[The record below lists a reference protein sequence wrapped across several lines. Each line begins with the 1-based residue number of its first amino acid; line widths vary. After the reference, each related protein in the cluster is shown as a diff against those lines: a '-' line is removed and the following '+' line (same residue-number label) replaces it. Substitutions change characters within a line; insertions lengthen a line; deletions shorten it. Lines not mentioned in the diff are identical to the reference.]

1 MRSALVLLSLLG
13 GVQGVFLAAAL
24 SFRPTNRRANRLLAA
39 LLLAMATYLI
49 VGAYHLGGYVSRWP
63 WAFGWTHPLPLLF
76 GPLVY
81 LYARHAADGDRPL
94 RAVDALH
101 VVPAIFLIGW
111 SLPVYLLP
119 TSEKLALY
127 AQIQARQ
134 LPEMLVQN
142 LWASWW
148 LKITSGAVYTVATIR
163 VVRQHR
169 RAMEQQY
176 SSLRSVTLDWL
187 LLLCV
192 ASAAAWGVVM
202 AAGAA
207 EPLRL
212 VPPGTGDQLV
222 TVVMTVAIFLLGYR
236 GLQQPEIHIV
246 EVPPLADLPP
256 ASGPLAQEP
265 PVAALDPAS
274 PLPQSGDRNREGNNE
289 RTGERSSLTPGT
301 ARALMDRL
309 RQTMEQQEAWRDAD
323 LTLGSLAQMVGT
335 TPHKLSELLNTQV
348 GQSFHDYVNGFRV
361 AEVQRRLR
369 DPDEAHR
376 AVLTLALDAGFAS
389 KSTFNAVFRRQTG
402 VTPSAWRA
410 AHAPPGPTA

>member
-1 MRSALVLLSLLG
+1 MTDRMRSALVLFSLLG
-13 GVQGVFLAAAL
+13 GAQGVLLAAAL
-24 SFRPTNRRANRLLAA
+24 SFRTTNRRANRLLAA

-101 VVPAIFLIGW
+101 AVPAIFLVGW

-148 LKITSGAVYTVATIR
+148 LKITSGAAYTVATIR

-222 TVVMTVAIFLLGYR
+222 TVVMAVAIFLLGYR
-236 GLQQPEIHIV
+236 GLQQPEVHIV
-246 EVPPLADLPP
+246 EVPPLADRPP
-256 ASGPLAQEP
+256 ASVSPAQVS
-265 PVAALDPAS
+265 PVAALDPAAP
-274 PLPQSGDRNREGNNE
+274 PLQSDERN
-289 RTGERSSLTPGT
+289 GERSSLTPGMV
-301 ARALMDRL
+301 RALMDRL
-309 RQTMEQQEAWRDAD
+309 RQTMEQEEAWRDAD

-335 TPHKLSELLNTQV
+335 TPHKLSELLNVQI
-348 GQSFHDYVNGFRV
+348 GQSFHDYVNAFRV

-410 AHAPPGPTA
+410 AHAPLGPTA

>member
-13 GVQGVFLAAAL
+13 GVQGVVLAAAL

-39 LLLAMATYLI
+39 LLLAMAAYLL

-81 LYARHAADGDRPL
+81 LYARHAADGDRSL

-101 VVPAIFLIGW
+101 AMPAIFLLGW

-127 AQIQARQ
+127 AQMQARQ
-134 LPEMLVQN
+134 IPEMLVQN

-148 LKITSGAVYTVATIR
+148 IKITSGAAYTVATIR
-163 VVRQHR
+163 VVRRHR

-187 LLLCV
+187 LLLCA

-202 AAGAA
+202 LAGAA

-212 VPPGTGDQLV
+212 VPSGTGDQLV
-222 TVVMTVAIFLLGYR
+222 AVVMTAAIFLLGYR
-236 GLQQPEIHIV
+236 GLQQPEIHVV
-246 EVPPLADLPP
+246 EVSPSTNLPP
-256 ASGPLAQEP
+256 ANAPR
-265 PVAALDPAS
+265 AAMDSAPTPAS
-274 PLPQSGDRNREGNNE
+274 PNTGG
-289 RTGERSSLTPGT
+289 GERSSLPPGVV
-301 ARALMDRL
+301 RALTDRL
-309 RQTMEQQEAWRDAD
+309 QQAMEQEQAWRDAE
-323 LTLGSLAQMVGT
+323 LTLGSLAQTIGT

-410 AHAPPGPTA
+410 AHVPPGPPV

>member
-13 GVQGVFLAAAL
+13 GVQGVVLAAAL

-39 LLLAMATYLI
+39 LLLAMAAYLL

-81 LYARHAADGDRPL
+81 LYARHAADGDRSL

-101 VVPAIFLIGW
+101 AMPAIFLLGW

-127 AQIQARQ
+127 AQMQARQ
-134 LPEMLVQN
+134 IPEMLVQN

-148 LKITSGAVYTVATIR
+148 IKITSGAAYTVATIR
-163 VVRQHR
+163 VVRRHR

-187 LLLCV
+187 LLLCA

-202 AAGAA
+202 LAGAA

-212 VPPGTGDQLV
+212 VPSGTGDQLV
-222 TVVMTVAIFLLGYR
+222 AVVMTAAIFLLGYR
-236 GLQQPEIHIV
+236 GLQQPEIHVV
-246 EVPPLADLPP
+246 EVSPSTNLPP
-256 ASGPLAQEP
+256 ANAPR
-265 PVAALDPAS
+265 AAMDSAPTPAS
-274 PLPQSGDRNREGNNE
+274 PNTGG
-289 RTGERSSLTPGT
+289 GERSSLTPGVV
-301 ARALMDRL
+301 RALTDRL
-309 RQTMEQQEAWRDAD
+309 QQAMEQEQAWRDAE
-323 LTLGSLAQMVGT
+323 LTLGSLAQIIGT

-369 DPDEAHR
+369 DPDDAHR

-402 VTPSAWRA
+402 VTPSAWRE
-410 AHAPPGPTA
+410 AHVPPGPPV

>member
-101 VVPAIFLIGW
+101 AIPAIFLVGW

-119 TSEKLALY
+119 ASEKLALY
-127 AQIQARQ
+127 AQFQARQ
-134 LPEMLVQN
+134 IPETLVQN

-148 LKITSGAVYTVATIR
+148 LKTVSGAVYTVATIR

-187 LLLCV
+187 VLLGA
-192 ASAAAWGVVM
+192 ASAAAWGVVI

-212 VPPGTGDQLV
+212 VPQGTGDQLV
-222 TVVMTVAIFLLGYR
+222 TLVMTVAIFLLGYR
-236 GLQQPEIHIV
+236 GLQQPEIHVV
-246 EVPPLADLPP
+246 EVPPAKV
-256 ASGPLAQEP
+256 A
-265 PVAALDPAS
+265 PVAATDSTEPSERILE
-274 PLPQSGDRNREGNNE
+274 RN
-289 RTGERSSLTPGT
+289 TERSTLTPGT
-301 ARALMDRL
+301 ARALMERL

-323 LTLGSLAQMVGT
+323 LTLGSLAHMVGT
-335 TPHKLSELLNTQV
+335 TPHKLSELLNVQV
-348 GQSFHDYVNGFRV
+348 GQSFHDYVNAFRV

-369 DPDEAHR
+369 DPEDAHR

-410 AHAPPGPTA
+410 AHAPPGPSV

>member
-1 MRSALVLLSLLG
+1 MRSALVVLSLLG

-81 LYARHAADGDRPL
+81 LYARHAADADRPL
-94 RAVDALH
+94 RAVDVLH
-101 VVPAIFLIGW
+101 AMPAIILVGW

-119 TSEKLALY
+119 ASEKLALY
-127 AQIQARQ
+127 AQMQARHI
-134 LPEMLVQN
+134 PETLVQN

-163 VVRQHR
+163 VVRRHR
-169 RAMEQQY
+169 RAVEQQY

-187 LLLCV
+187 VLLGA
-192 ASAAAWGVVM
+192 ASAAAWGVVI

-212 VPPGTGDQLV
+212 VPQGTGDQLV
-222 TVVMTVAIFLLGYR
+222 AVVMTAAIFLLGYR
-236 GLQQPEIHIV
+236 GLQQPEIHVI
-246 EVPPLADLPP
+246 EVPLPTQAP
-256 ASGPLAQEP
+256 RVAAVDSGP
-265 PVAALDPAS
+265 VAVAS
-274 PLPQSGDRNREGNNE
+274 DERVIERGGERSGE
-289 RTGERSSLTPGT
+289 RSGERILERSSLTPGT
-301 ARALMDRL
+301 VRALKDRL
-309 RQTMEQQEAWRDAD
+309 HQAMEKEQAWRDAE
-323 LTLGSLAQMVGT
+323 LTLGSLAQEIGT

-369 DPDEAHR
+369 EPGDAHR

-402 VTPSAWRA
+402 MTPSAWRA
-410 AHAPPGPTA
+410 AHVPPGPPV

>member
-13 GVQGVFLAAAL
+13 GVQGVVLAAAL

-39 LLLAMATYLI
+39 LLLAMAAYLL

-81 LYARHAADGDRPL
+81 LYARHAADGDRSL

-101 VVPAIFLIGW
+101 AMPAIFLLGW

-127 AQIQARQ
+127 AQMQARQ
-134 LPEMLVQN
+134 IPEMLVQN

-148 LKITSGAVYTVATIR
+148 IKITSGAAYTVATIR
-163 VVRQHR
+163 VVRRHR

-187 LLLCV
+187 LLLCA

-202 AAGAA
+202 LAGAA

-212 VPPGTGDQLV
+212 VPSGTGDQLV
-222 TVVMTVAIFLLGYR
+222 AVVMTAAIFLLGYR
-236 GLQQPEIHIV
+236 GLQQPEIHVV
-246 EVPPLADLPP
+246 EVSPTTNLPP
-256 ASGPLAQEP
+256 ANAPRPAMDSAPTP
-265 PVAALDPAS
+265 PS
-274 PLPQSGDRNREGNNE
+274 PN
-289 RTGERSSLTPGT
+289 TGGSERSSLTPGVV
-301 ARALMDRL
+301 RALTDRL
-309 RQTMEQQEAWRDAD
+309 QQAMEQEQAWRDAE
-323 LTLGSLAQMVGT
+323 LTLGSLAQIVGT

-410 AHAPPGPTA
+410 AHVPPGPPV